1 MFEYHMSSYMHRLC
15 IFGQVLVF
23 TVCGHKYTY
32 IEYYYQSKWI
42 FIHLYI
48 IGTVYKYHRYD
59 IQISQVRYIDIIGT
73 VYRYHRYRIYIYIY
87 ISQVRYIYITHLPS
101 LEDNIYIFFYSTY
114 FNVSSMNQILQ
125 TVLKV
130 FNVNFKDIKRKFKKW
145 K

>member
-32 IEYYYQSKWI
+32 IEYYYQLKWI

-73 VYRYHRYRIYIYIY
+73 VYRYHRYRIYIYHRYGIY
-87 ISQVRYIYITHLPS
+87 ISLIYHHQKIT
-101 LEDNIYIFFYSTY
+101 YIFFYSTY

-130 FNVNFKDIKRKFKKW
+130 FNVNFKDIKRKLKKW